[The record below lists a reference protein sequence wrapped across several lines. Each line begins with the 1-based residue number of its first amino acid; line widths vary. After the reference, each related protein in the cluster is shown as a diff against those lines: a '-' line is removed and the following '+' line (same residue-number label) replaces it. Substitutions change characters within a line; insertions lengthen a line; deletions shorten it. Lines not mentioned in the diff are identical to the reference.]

1 MSDTL
6 FFRVLEK
13 IRVKIQNRFFYKLNC
28 SLVKE
33 QTEPCLVNT
42 HIKRT
47 EDIVEITREDIKSSM
62 FLRNNSSDVLVYKDV
77 IDSKEYEFTATKEP
91 RTIID
96 AGANIGLT
104 SVFFANK
111 YPNAKIIA
119 IEPDES
125 NIKILEMNIKP
136 YKNIHL
142 IKGALWDS
150 VGEIDLLDAGLGNWG
165 FMVGNEKDTNG
176 IKLPATSKYK
186 TKTITIE
193 KICELYE
200 LDEIDILKIDIEG
213 SEKEVFN
220 NSSQWIN
227 KVNLIVVE
235 LHERMKKG
243 CDKAFYGIRK
253 YFDKCCKNHEDI
265 YLIKNDYIKSTS

>member
-1 MSDTL
+1 
-6 FFRVLEK
+6 VE
-13 IRVKIQNRFFYKLNC
+13 N
-28 SLVKE
+28 
-33 QTEPCLVNT
+33 
-42 HIKRT
+42 
-47 EDIVEITREDIKSSM
+47 IVEIAREDIKSDM
-62 FLRNNSSDVLVYKDV
+62 FLRNDSSDVFVYRDV
-77 IDSKEYEFTATKEP
+77 IDCKEYEFTVGKEP
-91 RTIID
+91 KIIID

-111 YPNAKIIA
+111 YPNAKIIT

-165 FMVGNEKDTNG
+165 FMVGHENNPNG
-176 IKLPATSKYK
+176 IKLPTNSKYK
-186 TKTITIE
+186 TPTVNIE
-193 KICELYE
+193 KIIELYGI
-200 LDEIDILKIDIEG
+200 DEIDILKIDIEG

-220 NSSQWIN
+220 NCSQWIN
-227 KVNLIVVE
+227 KVNSIVVE

-253 YFDKCCKNHEDI
+253 HFDKCCKNYEDI